1 VVNLRWIAAV
11 FAVLLLG
18 AASVVLVNGYHERRA
33 SEAKVESDILK
44 GQVETLK
51 DQIAVS
57 IQSADSFAAQAQVA
71 STEKLALKAKLAKL
85 QSLRGAT
92 AQGIDNPVGPVV
104 SDPAPADLKDQII
117 SAQTEVIAKQDE
129 EITALN
135 SEVGG
140 LRVALDLS
148 SRALDTSERRA
159 RGLELALDAQSHAT
173 RTSKWVG
180 RFQGLLVGICGGYV
194 GGKVK

>member
-1 VVNLRWIAAV
+1 MVNLRWIAAV